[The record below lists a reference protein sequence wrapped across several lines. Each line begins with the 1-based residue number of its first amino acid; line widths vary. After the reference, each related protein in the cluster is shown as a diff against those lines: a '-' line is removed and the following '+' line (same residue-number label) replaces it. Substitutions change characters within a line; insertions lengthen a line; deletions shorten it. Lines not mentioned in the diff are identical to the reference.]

1 MACRIMPSDSGRGK
15 GEKCYNQASI
25 KLDACN
31 YGENPPSTDVMKSE
45 SIQKYR
51 AFPAVDLPDRQ
62 WPDRT
67 ITRAPIWASVDLRD
81 GNQALPVPM
90 SIEEKLE
97 FFKLLCRVGFKQIEI
112 GFPSAADT
120 EFNFCRRL
128 IEDDLIPEDVTI
140 QLLVQTREHLIRRSF
155 DAIKGAK
162 RVIVH
167 IYNSTSPLQRRI
179 TFGGASR
186 EQIKQLAI
194 DGATLVNELAPTIPE
209 TEVILQ
215 YSPESFS
222 DTELDFALE
231 CCNAVIDVWQPTP
244 EKKMIINLP
253 DTVQWTTPNVH
264 ADMIEWMCRHLN
276 CRDSVI
282 VSLHTHND
290 RGTGVAATE
299 LGLMAGADRVEGT
312 LFGNGERTG
321 NLDIANVA
329 LNMNSHGIQTGLD
342 FSDLPSL
349 RAVYERVTRMT
360 VSERHPYAGELVFTA
375 FSGSHQDAIKKGL
388 DRRKEELKKSPDV
401 PWAVPYLTIDP
412 QDIGRSYEAIIRINS
427 QSGKGGVAY
436 VLDREHGFDL
446 PKTMHPVVG
455 GRIYALADE
464 LGRELT
470 ADEIRDTFYE
480 LFVNLTEPL
489 SLLDYELD
497 HHAGNQGEVACHATI
512 SLHGEE
518 KKISG
523 LGNGPINAFV
533 HALEQEGLK
542 KFTLTDYRSHAV
554 RGGSDADSAAYVQ
567 LQDLESQKLVWGC
580 GVDPSIEMAGLKALV
595 SAVNLLARQDA

>member
-1 MACRIMPSDSGRGK
+1 
-15 GEKCYNQASI
+15 
-25 KLDACN
+25 
-31 YGENPPSTDVMKSE
+31 MKPE

-51 AFPAVDLPDRQ
+51 PFPAVDLPDRK
-62 WPDRT
+62 WPDQT
-67 ITRAPIWASVDLRD
+67 ITTAPVWASVDLRD

-97 FFKLLCRVGFKQIEI
+97 FFQLLCRIGFKQIEI

-120 EFNFCRRL
+120 EFNFCRHL
-128 IEDDLIPEDVTI
+128 IENDLIPDDVTI

-155 DAIKGAK
+155 EAIRGAK

-179 TFGGASR
+179 TFGDASR
-186 EQIKQLAI
+186 EEIKQLAI
-194 DGATLVNELAPTIPE
+194 DGAKLVKELAPSIPE

-231 CCNAVIDVWQPTP
+231 CCNAVIDVWQPGP

-253 DTVQWTTPNVH
+253 DTVQWTTPNIH

-276 CRDSVI
+276 QRDSVL

-290 RGTGVAATE
+290 RGTGTAATE

-329 LNMNSHGIQTGLD
+329 LNMNSHGIETGLD
-342 FSDLPSL
+342 FSDLPAI
-349 RAVYERVTRMT
+349 RAVYERVTRMS
-360 VSERHPYAGELVFTA
+360 VPDRHPYAGELVFTA

-388 DRRKEELKKSPDV
+388 DLRKEEIKKSPET

-446 PKTMHPVVG
+446 PKTMHPTVG
-455 GRIYALADE
+455 TLVYALADE

-470 ADEIRDTFYE
+470 PDEIRDAFFE
-480 LFVNLTEPL
+480 KFVNITKPME
-489 SLLDYELD
+489 LLDYELD
-497 HHAGNQGEVACHATI
+497 HHAGEKGEVACHADI
-512 SLHGEE
+512 SVNGEV

-533 HALEQEGLK
+533 HALEQAELK
-542 KFTLTDYRSHAV
+542 TFHLTDYRSHAV
-554 RGGSDADSAAYVQ
+554 RGGSDADSAAYIQ
-567 LQDLESQKLVWGC
+567 LQSLEDNSLAWGC

-595 SAVNLLARQDA
+595 CAANLLHTARTSS

>member
-1 MACRIMPSDSGRGK
+1 
-15 GEKCYNQASI
+15 
-25 KLDACN
+25 
-31 YGENPPSTDVMKSE
+31 MKPE
-45 SIQKYR
+45 SIRKYR
-51 AFPAVDLPDRQ
+51 AFPTVDLSDRQ
-62 WPDRT
+62 WPTRT
-67 ITRAPIWASVDLRD
+67 IDHAPIWASVDLRD

-97 FFKLLCRVGFKQIEI
+97 FFKLLCEIGFKEIEI

-128 IEDDLIPEDVTI
+128 IEEDLIPEDVTI
-140 QLLVQTREHLIRRSF
+140 QILVQTREHLIRKSF
-155 DAIKGAK
+155 EAIKGA
-162 RVIVH
+162 RRAIVH

-179 TFGGASR
+179 TFGDASR
-186 EQIKQLAI
+186 EDIKKLAV
-194 DGATLVNELAPTIPE
+194 DGANLVKELTPTIPE
-209 TEVILQ
+209 TEVVLQ

-222 DTELDFALE
+222 DTELDFALD
-231 CCNAVIDVWQPTP
+231 CCNAVIGVWQPSP

-264 ADMIEWMCRHLN
+264 ADMIEWMSRNLDR
-276 CRDSVI
+276 RDSVI

-290 RGTGVAATE
+290 RGTGTAATE

-329 LNMNSHGIQTGLD
+329 LNMNQHGIETGLD
-342 FSDLPSL
+342 FSDIASI
-349 RAVYERVTRMT
+349 RAVYERVTRMS
-360 VSERHPYAGELVFTA
+360 VSERHPYVGELVFTA
-375 FSGSHQDAIKKGL
+375 FSGSHQDAIKKGM
-388 DRRKEELKKSPDV
+388 DARKASLSGDPHT
-401 PWAVPYLTIDP
+401 PWEVPYLTIDP

-446 PKTMHPVVG
+446 PKTMHPEVG

-464 LGRELT
+464 LGRELSPE
-470 ADEIRDTFYE
+470 EIRDAFFRM
-480 LFVNLTEPL
+480 FVNLDEPMK
-489 SLLDYELD
+489 LLDYELD
-497 HHAGNQGEVACHATI
+497 HHAGEKGEVACHAVI
-512 SLHGEE
+512 SYRGDE

-533 HALEQEGLK
+533 HALEQEGMK
-542 KFTLTDYRSHAV
+542 HFHLTDYRSHAV
-554 RGGSDADSAAYVQ
+554 QGGSDADSAAYIQ
-567 LQDLESQKLVWGC
+567 LQDDDSKKIVWGC
-580 GVDPSIEMAGLKALV
+580 GVNPSIEMAGLKALV
-595 SAVNLLARQDA
+595 TAINMLAAEA